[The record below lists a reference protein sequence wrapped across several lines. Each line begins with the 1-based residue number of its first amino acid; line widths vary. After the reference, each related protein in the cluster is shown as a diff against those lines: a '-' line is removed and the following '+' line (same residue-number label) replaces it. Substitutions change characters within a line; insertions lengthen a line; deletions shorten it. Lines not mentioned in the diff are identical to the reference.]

1 MDLTEENNSDQLI
14 YELIHQNTSRFPPR
28 KLKPIEQTTKGCL
41 QEISYPPTPP
51 RVKLFRRTIQG
62 GPLATRRPLWRVTDP
77 EVIKAMVHGIRTSST
92 DSQGDDL
99 IYPPEKSI
107 FQHKINELN
116 ESVYA
121 SSKVL
126 LGRTPAPFSE
136 LPDWI
141 NEGTT
146 FGDKVVREYEMG
158 EVLFPPKTAEELALE
173 AMNIGK
179 FDFSDVHKDK
189 TFGNPTPH
197 CNNGR
202 YAAKTIHWIGEPY
215 KFHNPNPVWKRSGN
229 KEKLALETGNTS
241 CLRGRKKTP
250 LPVPPGHTFGYAP
263 PVDPWG
269 AGDLLHNAEPGTFLR
284 GPDWQRS
291 AIGVARQFL
300 KKVNF
305 NNFSSL
311 LKAFQYYDKKGRGLI
326 DREDLWSVCREFN
339 LTLNGKLL
347 DDLMEYCDEDK
358 DGFLNF
364 VEFANFLTYK
374 DMMPI
379 RETHFG
385 LPPISMN
392 DMISSDLPKFI
403 PSLALYGP
411 DDLVPVEPGSSK
423 NIIRT
428 IRKPRR
434 DADYVSSTSEELPT
448 SSGRIYGIPS
458 IRYDLLPPLVR
469 RISDRTDY
477 GDLATLPELLHP
489 SLHDFHGVDAKHY
502 FGPRTKQEI
511 EEIFKNIGVN
521 ISDEMFEEA
530 WKLTSMKKPSGEVS
544 VELFRQT
551 LKELNAI

>member
-1 MDLTEENNSDQLI
+1 
-14 YELIHQNTSRFPPR
+14 
-28 KLKPIEQTTKGCL
+28 
-41 QEISYPPTPP
+41 
-51 RVKLFRRTIQG
+51 
-62 GPLATRRPLWRVTDP
+62 
-77 EVIKAMVHGIRTSST
+77 
-92 DSQGDDL
+92 
-99 IYPPEKSI
+99 

-146 FGDKVVREYEMG
+146 FGDKVMG

-173 AMNIGK
+173 GQEGQKAPI
-179 FDFSDVHKDK
+179 FSHYSDESDVHKDK
-189 TFGNPTPH
+189 IFGNPTPH
-197 CNNGR
+197 CNNGH

-215 KFHNPNPVWKRSGN
+215 N
-229 KEKLALETGNTS
+229 
-241 CLRGRKKTP
+241 RGRKKTP
-250 LPVPPGHTFGYAP
+250 LPVPPGHTFGYIGF
-263 PVDPWG
+263 VLSSIG

-305 NNFSSL
+305 NNFPSL

-326 DREDLWSVCREFN
+326 DKEDLWSVCREFN

-423 NIIRT
+423 NTIRT

-448 SSGRIYGIPS
+448 SSGRTYGIPS

-521 ISDEMFEEA
+521 ISDETFEEA

>member
-1 MDLTEENNSDQLI
+1 VTSVVCFKICCNSYWL
-14 YELIHQNTSRFPPR
+14 
-28 KLKPIEQTTKGCL
+28 
-41 QEISYPPTPP
+41 
-51 RVKLFRRTIQG
+51 
-62 GPLATRRPLWRVTDP
+62 
-77 EVIKAMVHGIRTSST
+77 
-92 DSQGDDL
+92 
-99 IYPPEKSI
+99 
-107 FQHKINELN
+107 
-116 ESVYA
+116 
-121 SSKVL
+121 L
-126 LGRTPAPFSE
+126 LG
-136 LPDWI
+136 
-141 NEGTT
+141 
-146 FGDKVVREYEMG
+146 K
-158 EVLFPPKTAEELALE
+158 
-173 AMNIGK
+173 NI
-179 FDFSDVHKDK
+179 
-189 TFGNPTPH
+189 
-197 CNNGR
+197 
-202 YAAKTIHWIGEPY
+202 
-215 KFHNPNPVWKRSGN
+215 
-229 KEKLALETGNTS
+229 L
-241 CLRGRKKTP
+241 
-250 LPVPPGHTFGYAP
+250 
-263 PVDPWG
+263 
-269 AGDLLHNAEPGTFLR
+269 
-284 GPDWQRS
+284 
-291 AIGVARQFL
+291 
-300 KKVNF
+300 
-305 NNFSSL
+305 
-311 LKAFQYYDKKGRGLI
+311 KGRGLI

-379 RETHFG
+379 RALNHI
-385 LPPISMN
+385 LSLIMSLAQSMN

-423 NIIRT
+423 NTIRT

-448 SSGRIYGIPS
+448 SSGRTYGIPS

-521 ISDEMFEEA
+521 ISDETFEEA

-551 LKELNAI
+551 LKEL